1 MKIRSVGK
9 IIGIGVLALL
19 FLYILLLFILG
30 PILHPEFYRVSER
43 IEGIPGLTGDFV
55 PQGVT
60 MTDDGTLLICGYSS
74 TDNPSRIYRIKDG
87 KKSVMYLE
95 NEDGTPYKGHAGG
108 ITAIRD
114 YVYIS
119 NANKIF
125 ILTSSS
131 VLSATDGDALSF
143 LDHFSV
149 PCRSSFCSS
158 DGSYL
163 YVGEYHAK
171 GYETD
176 DSHIIET
183 RDGKTYE
190 AITFAYKLNQ
200 NGKADTE
207 PSFAYSTPD
216 IVQGFATLG
225 DKVALSLSSG
235 LKSSTILFYDG
246 KGADSSFL
254 YEGKEIPLTIL
265 DSNRLISE
273 LDAPHMSEDMEY
285 RDGVL
290 FIAFEAGAK
299 KYGMGLV
306 PSSIKSVMGIEIK
319 KLFP

>member
-19 FLYILLLFILG
+19 LVYILLLFILG

-60 MTDDGTLLICGYSS
+60 ITDDGTLLICGYSS
-74 TDNPSRIYRIKDG
+74 SADNPSRIYHIKDG

-108 ITAIRD
+108 ITATGD

-125 ILTSSS
+125 ILSSSS
-131 VLSATDGDALSF
+131 VLSATDGDTLSF

-183 RDGKTYE
+183 SD
-190 AITFAYKLNQ
+190 
-200 NGKADTE
+200 D
-207 PSFAYSTPD
+207 
-216 IVQGFATLG
+216 
-225 DKVALSLSSG
+225 
-235 LKSSTILFYDG
+235 
-246 KGADSSFL
+246 
-254 YEGKEIPLTIL
+254 
-265 DSNRLISE
+265 
-273 LDAPHMSEDMEY
+273 
-285 RDGVL
+285 
-290 FIAFEAGAK
+290 
-299 KYGMGLV
+299 
-306 PSSIKSVMGIEIK
+306 
-319 KLFP
+319 